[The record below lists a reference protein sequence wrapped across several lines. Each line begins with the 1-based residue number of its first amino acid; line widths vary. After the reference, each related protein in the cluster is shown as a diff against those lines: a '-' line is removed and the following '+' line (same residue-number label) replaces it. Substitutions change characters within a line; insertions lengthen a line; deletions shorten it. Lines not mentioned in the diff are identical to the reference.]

1 MSLRKFISIL
11 STVVAL
17 SVWQSASAALKTDKY
32 HEEIVEMSVEENLIH
47 PEVPRKQIKAVKERQ
62 LAMARHLKQK
72 GLMVE
77 TARDGM
83 AVILTLGTDGMFLPN
98 DTLLTAAGI
107 RQVEQLEHY
116 LKTPDFYKVLVV
128 VHSDDTGSE
137 SYLNAL
143 TASRAEE
150 IVRHFASKGLLTDAV
165 IPYGFGMD
173 EPLTD
178 NLSRSSRAANRRV
191 EFYFIPGPALISAA
205 RSGKL

>member
-1 MSLRKFISIL
+1 M
-11 STVVAL
+11 
-17 SVWQSASAALKTDKY
+17 
-32 HEEIVEMSVEENLIH
+32 H
-47 PEVPRKQIKAVKERQ
+47 PEVPKRHIKAGKERQ

-72 GLMVE
+72 GLKVE

-98 DTLLTAAGI
+98 DTLLTAGGI
-107 RQVEQLEHY
+107 RQVDQLDHY

-137 SYLNAL
+137 AYLNAL

-150 IVRHFASKGLLTDAV
+150 IVRHFASKGLATDAV
-165 IPYGFGMD
+165 IPYGFGVD

-178 NLSRSSRAANRRV
+178 NYSRSSRAVNRRV

-205 RSGKL
+205 RSGKI